1 VLKRATVPLLV
12 VPASID
18 VEKSRDLE
26 GLGSILVLSD
36 FGPAASTAAALAA
49 GLAHAIGAH
58 LVLVH
63 VMPHVSMPSSWR
75 SRAEATIE
83 EHAAQVH
90 QQMCH
95 AMALL
100 EGYGPVESV
109 IVQGNI
115 AERVADLARSRRAGL
130 IVMGLERTE
139 SGPRPGS
146 TAYPVICSAPVPVLA
161 VPATHLI

>member
-1 VLKRATVPLLV
+1 
-12 VPASID
+12 
-18 VEKSRDLE
+18 
-26 GLGSILVLSD
+26 
-36 FGPAASTAAALAA
+36 
-49 GLAHAIGAH
+49 
-58 LVLVH
+58 
-63 VMPHVSMPSSWR
+63 MPPSWR
-75 SRAEATIE
+75 ARAEAAME

-100 EGYGPVESV
+100 EREGPLESV

-115 AERVADLARSRRAGL
+115 AERVAELARSRRAGL

-139 SGPRPGS
+139 HGPRPGS

-161 VPATHLI
+161 VPAPTPLI